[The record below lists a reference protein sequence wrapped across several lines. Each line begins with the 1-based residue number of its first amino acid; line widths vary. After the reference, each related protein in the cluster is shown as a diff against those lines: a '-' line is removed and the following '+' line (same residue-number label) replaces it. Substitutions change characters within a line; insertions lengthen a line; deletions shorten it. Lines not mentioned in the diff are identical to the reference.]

1 MPASKLCWLTGKF
14 FITNGSN
21 GRMSEFVFD
30 LATPA
35 DDPAIRRLLAN
46 NPVPGQVTVT
56 YEREPDYFLGCGTM
70 GRFCQVLVARRQ
82 PSGEIAA
89 VATRTTRPL
98 FVNGQIEEVGYIGQL
113 RVDERFRGRWLVS
126 GGFRYFRYLH
136 ADGRVAGYITTIIE
150 GNTQA
155 QGLLVERA
163 RRHFPVYREVD
174 RLCTVAIILR
184 KPIFQLHR
192 TRGLGRKL
200 LPLRPTLEIHPA
212 SPTDLLAIVA
222 FLQQHGATKQFFP
235 VYTEADF
242 CNSPTTLGFRFEDF
256 VVARQRGEIVGV
268 MGLWDQSSFKQTVV
282 WAYNDALRR
291 LRPLYNGWL
300 RLRGAQPLPAP
311 GQPIHFAYASFICI
325 AENDPDIFGILLQ
338 NVYNLAVE
346 RGYAYLM
353 VGLSIHDPLLRV
365 AQKYAHIPYF
375 SRLYTV
381 CWPDEMAFHEK
392 LDQRI
397 PYVEI
402 ASL

>member
-1 MPASKLCWLTGKF
+1 
-14 FITNGSN
+14 
-21 GRMSEFVFD
+21 MSEFVFE

-46 NPVPGQVTVT
+46 NPVPGQITVT

-82 PSGEIAA
+82 PGGEVAA

-113 RVDERFRGRWLVS
+113 RVDERFRGRWVVS
-126 GGFRYFRYLH
+126 GGFHYFHHLH

-155 QGLLVERA
+155 QGLLVDRA

-174 RLCTVAIILR
+174 RLCTAAIILK
-184 KPIFQLHR
+184 KPLFRLRSRNPQQSAAFPWDA
-192 TRGLGRKL
+192 TRSMFEIRSAAPAD
-200 LPLRPTLEIHPA
+200 LP
-212 SPTDLLAIVA
+212 AIAA
-222 FLQQHGATKQFFP
+222 FLRQHGPTKQFFP
-235 VYTEADF
+235 VYTEDDF
-242 CNSPTTLGFRFEDF
+242 CNSPTTRGFQAEDF
-256 VVARQRGEIVGV
+256 IVARRQGEIVGV
-268 MGLWDQSSFKQTVV
+268 IGLWDQSSYKQTVV
-282 WAYNDALRR
+282 RDYNGSLRR
-291 LRPLYNGWL
+291 LRPLLNGWL
-300 RLRGAQPLPAP
+300 RLSGAKPLPSP
-311 GQPIHFAYASFICI
+311 GQPIHFAYASFICV
-325 AENDPDIFGILLQ
+325 AENRPDIFGILLQ

-353 VGLSIHDPLLRV
+353 VGLSTRDPLLGV
-365 AQKYAHIPYF
+365 ARKFAHIPYY
-375 SRLYTV
+375 SRLYSV
-381 CWPDEMAFHEK
+381 CWHDEAAFHEK
-392 LDQRI
+392 LDQRL

>member
-1 MPASKLCWLTGKF
+1 
-14 FITNGSN
+14 
-21 GRMSEFVFD
+21 MSEFVFD
-30 LATPA
+30 LATSA

-82 PSGEIAA
+82 PDGEVAA

-113 RVDERFRGRWLVS
+113 RVDERFRGRWIVS
-126 GGFRYFRYLH
+126 SGFRYFHHLH
-136 ADGRVAGYITTIIE
+136 ADGRVTGYITTIIE
-150 GNTQA
+150 GNAQA

-163 RRHFPVYREVD
+163 RRNFPIYREVG
-174 RLCTVAIILR
+174 RLCTAAIILK
-184 KPIFQLHR
+184 KPFF
-192 TRGLGRKL
+192 K
-200 LPLRPTLEIHPA
+200 LRPRNTQYAPRTTFEIGPA
-212 SPTDLLAIVA
+212 SPTDLPAIVV
-222 FLQQHGATKQFFP
+222 FLRQHGSTKQFFP
-235 VYTEADF
+235 VYSEDDF
-242 CNSPTTLGFRFEDF
+242 CNSPTTLGFQLGDF
-256 VVARQRGEIVGV
+256 VVARQDGKIVGV
-268 MGLWDQSSFKQTVV
+268 IGLWDQSSFKQTVV
-282 WAYNDALRR
+282 RAYNGSLRQ

-300 RLRGAQPLPAP
+300 RLSGAKPLPSP

-325 AENDPDIFGILLQ
+325 AENNPDIFGILLQ

-353 VGLSIHDPLLRV
+353 VGLSTRDPLLRI
-365 AQKYAHIPYF
+365 AQNYAHIPYY

-392 LDQRI
+392 LDQRL